1 MRAGLNSLSTQTAL
15 KRYGFHIEWA
25 VENDKICFSIHP
37 KLKGIGPGF
46 MIFCI
51 VAAVVVGSP
60 CSRENRTTQL
70 TTCLTDIGAALLN
83 PGIFWFGSAYHQ
95 RCPPNLRYTLECV
108 NLRPNA
114 TDSVMSRLY
123 GANKGFD
130 VQVMDRLLDVHFT
143 SGDRKFR

>member
-1 MRAGLNSLSTQTAL
+1 
-15 KRYGFHIEWA
+15 
-25 VENDKICFSIHP
+25 
-37 KLKGIGPGF
+37 

-83 PGIFWFGSAYHQ
+83 RDAFWFGSAYLQ
-95 RCPPNLRYTLECV
+95 RCPANRPDLRYTLECM
-108 NLRPNA
+108 NMRPNA

-130 VQVMDRLLDVHFT
+130 VQLMDRLLDVNFT
-143 SGDRKFR
+143 SGDR